1 MSDKPTIGAAI
12 ALDGEKEFKAAVK
25 EIDQNMKVLGSELK
39 KVASAFGAE
48 EKSVES
54 LSAQNKVLN
63 KQIEEQKSKISTLQ
77 SALDA
82 AKSRFDSSRQAV
94 SALRDQ
100 LEQAKQTY
108 GENSDEVKALE
119 KSLGQAETAYKKNQT
134 AVANWQI
141 KLNNAETALNQT
153 EKAVSDNETAMRKMA
168 DASDQSAASLEKV
181 SQKAKDAA
189 DKVSKIGSGM
199 GTVGSALTKSV
210 TVPLAAGATAAVA
223 AMNDVDDGLDTIATK
238 TGATGAEMEEMQGIL
253 YQVASEIPAEF
264 SDMGAAIGE
273 VSTRLNLTGDE
284 LTAAS
289 EAFLKFA
296 KVNGSDV
303 NTSVQ
308 LVTRAMGDAGISAG
322 EYMSVLD
329 ALTVAG
335 QESGISVDTLAE
347 SLAKYGAP
355 LRALGI
361 DTEQAIAMFAG
372 WEKAGVNTQIAFSGM
387 RQAISNWS
395 KAGQDATV
403 EFSKTLETIKACP
416 DIASATEK
424 AIEVFGAKAG
434 PDLADAIR
442 EGRFEFEDYVTAI
455 QNGGGALESSYA
467 MIVDGVDDTQIA
479 IQEAKTALHDIG
491 ETLMKTAGPILKD
504 AAEWLKD
511 LTDKFNSL
519 DEETQQNIVK
529 FAALAAA
536 LGPVIKLVGSLT
548 TGASKAIKG
557 VSNITS
563 AIKKW
568 STASQTAS
576 TAAGGLTK
584 ASGGIA
590 TMLGSG
596 GPVVAA
602 VGVAAAA
609 IGGVLYASY
618 QKAEEEAEAL
628 AEGWKDFV
636 DAGTEFSNGV
646 DTARGALDGFN
657 DEVLIS
663 NEKMQEYE
671 EKITTARENIHG
683 IAEHAASESR
693 ELTEAEREEIENLIG
708 MIDSYTSK
716 KLEAYDQQQKVVAA
730 MASRE
735 EEMTTTAAQEYYK
748 SAVDTY
754 NETLTQAQAYR
765 ASKYAEAQK
774 KFDQN
779 LISEEDL
786 KKFQDQA
793 DAYYAEAEAK
803 AIEHY
808 GNTSAIIANAYYE
821 QNLAGNENLQRV
833 QEINQR
839 LAALKEEEAYLDGAY
854 LRGGVSAAQA
864 AFQESRKI
872 ESEREDLIKEMTDIV
887 QGETGEQIACWMQMA
902 ADAELYGGKVSEQS
916 QSTAT
921 EVQTAFSNLP
931 EKVKE
936 KFSDMMEGAVL
947 GIGEKIGKVTDA
959 VGGVVTSVIKT
970 ITSGFDIHSPS
981 RVMRRLFGHVMQ
993 GGIKALNDSRREME
1007 KAATKVVA
1015 DTNKAF
1021 QNLKI
1026 PNMEALLV
1034 DYSASLSAARQVRMP
1049 IFPADTESAAVPSA
1063 VGQST
1068 ITVPVTIQNFYNNR
1082 DTDVQDLSNRIAA
1095 GVRLQIMS
1103 KGGKPR

>member
-39 KVASAFGAE
+39 KVASAFGSE

-54 LSAQNKVLN
+54 LSAQNKILN

-94 SALRDQ
+94 SALREQ

-108 GENSDEVKALE
+108 GENSNEVKALE
-119 KSLGQAETAYKKNQT
+119 KSLGQAESAYKKNQT

-153 EKAVSDNETAMRKMA
+153 EQAVSDNETAMRKMA

-199 GTVGSALTKSV
+199 GAVGSALTKSV

-372 WEKAGVNTQIAFSGM
+372 WEKAGVNTEIAFSGM
-387 RQAISNWS
+387 RKAISNWS
-395 KAGQDATV
+395 AAGQDATV
-403 EFSKTLETIKACP
+403 EFSKTLEEIKACP

-424 AIEVFGAKAG
+424 AIEIFGTKAG

-442 EGRFEFEDYVTAI
+442 AGRFEFEDYVTAI
-455 QNGGGALESSYA
+455 QNGGGTLESSYA

-529 FAALAAA
+529 FATLAAA

-548 TGASKAIKG
+548 TGAGKAIKG
-557 VSNITS
+557 VSNITA
-563 AIKKW
+563 AIKNW
-568 STASQTAS
+568 SAASKTAS
-576 TAAGGLTK
+576 TAASGLTK

-602 VGVAAAA
+602 VGVAAGV
-609 IGGVLYASY
+609 IGGALLAAY
-618 QKAEEEAEAL
+618 QTAKQEAEDMAQS
-628 AEGWKDFV
+628 WKDFV
-636 DAGTEFSNGV
+636 DAGQDFAEGV
-646 DTARGALDGFN
+646 STAQGVLEGFN
-657 DEVLIS
+657 EEIIIS
-663 NEKMQEYE
+663 NDKMQEYE
-671 EKITTARENIHG
+671 DKITTARENIHG

-693 ELTEAEREEIENLIG
+693 QLTEAEREEIENLIG

-716 KLEAYDQQQKVVAA
+716 KLEAYEQQQQVVAA
-730 MASRE
+730 MAENEANMTE
-735 EEMTTTAAQEYYK
+735 ESAQEYLK
-748 SAVDTY
+748 SALDTY
-754 NETLTQAQAYR
+754 NETIAQAQAKKADDY
-765 ASKYAEAQK
+765 ASALQYKDTNKALYDQMTRDAEQYYADAEARAQ
-774 KFDQN
+774 
-779 LISEEDL
+779 
-786 KKFQDQA
+786 
-793 DAYYAEAEAK
+793 
-803 AIEHY
+803 EHLAAT
-808 GNTSAIIANAYYE
+808 GEIIANSYYE
-821 QNLAGNENLQRV
+821 QNVMGTEGLAQLTALNQQMEDVERRRAENTS
-833 QEINQR
+833 
-839 LAALKEEEAYLDGAY
+839 K
-854 LRGGVSAAQA
+854 LRGASRSEQLELSKESARLEA
-864 AFQESRKI
+864 
-872 ESEREDLIKEMTDIV
+872 EREDIIQKQTDLISSEF
-887 QGETGEQIACWMQMA
+887 GEQIAVWMQLA
-902 ADAELYGGKVSEQS
+902 SATEQWGGKISEES
-916 QSTAT
+916 ANTAL
-921 EVQTAFSNLP
+921 EVEDAFDDLP
-931 EKVKE
+931 ESVKDI
-936 KFSDMMEGAVL
+936 FSKMMDGGVA
-947 GIGEKIGKVTDA
+947 GILSGMGKIVNA
-959 VGGVVTSVIKT
+959 AGGVVTAVIRKFT
-970 ITSGFDIHSPS
+970 GPEEEGGLDEHSPS
-981 RVMRRLFGHVMQ
+981 KVSEKIFDYFME
-993 GGIKALNDSRREME
+993 GGIKGME
-1007 KAATKVVA
+1007 KRRKDLVKEAAAAVNGTKA
-1015 DTNKAF
+1015 EFARLSSMRLST
-1021 QNLKI
+1021 
-1026 PNMEALLV
+1026 
-1034 DYSASLSAARQVRMP
+1034 SGGTASLSAAGAPGQ
-1049 IFPADTESAAVPSA
+1049 AAAAAGGYAAV
-1063 VGQST
+1063 
-1068 ITVPVTIQNFYNNR
+1068 TVPVTIQNFYNNR

>member
-54 LSAQNKVLN
+54 LSAQNKILN

-119 KSLGQAETAYKKNQT
+119 KSLGQAESAYKKNQT

-199 GTVGSALTKSV
+199 GAVGSALTKSV
-210 TVPLAAGATAAVA
+210 TVPLAAGATAAIA

-273 VSTRLNLTGDE
+273 VSTRLGLTGDE

-372 WEKAGVNTQIAFSGM
+372 WEKAGVNTEIAFSGM
-387 RQAISNWS
+387 RKAISNWS
-395 KAGQDATV
+395 AAGQDATV
-403 EFSKTLETIKACP
+403 EFSKTLEEIKACP

-424 AIEVFGAKAG
+424 AIEIFGTKAG

-442 EGRFEFEDYVTAI
+442 AGRFEFEDYVTAI
-455 QNGGGALESSYA
+455 QNGGGTLESSYA

-548 TGASKAIKG
+548 TGAGKAIKG
-557 VSNITS
+557 VSNITA
-563 AIKKW
+563 AIKNW
-568 STASQTAS
+568 SAASKTAS
-576 TAAGGLTK
+576 TAASGLTK

-602 VGVAAAA
+602 VGVAAGV

-618 QKAEEEAEAL
+618 QKAKQEAEDL
-628 AEGWKDFV
+628 AEGWKNFV
-636 DAGTEFSNGV
+636 DAGQDFAEGV
-646 DTARGALDGFN
+646 STAQGVLEGYN
-657 DEVLIS
+657 EEILIS
-663 NEKMQEYE
+663 NDKMQEYE
-671 EKITTARENIHG
+671 DKITTARENIHG

-693 ELTEAEREEIENLIG
+693 QLTEAEREEIENLIG

-716 KLEAYDQQQKVVAA
+716 KLEAYEQQQKVVAA
-730 MASRE
+730 MAENETNMTE
-735 EEMTTTAAQEYYK
+735 ESAQNYLK
-748 SAVDTY
+748 SALDAY
-754 NETLTQAQAYR
+754 NEAIAQAQARKADDY
-765 ASKYAEAQK
+765 ASALQYKETNKELYDQMTRDAEQ
-774 KFDQN
+774 
-779 LISEEDL
+779 
-786 KKFQDQA
+786 
-793 DAYYAEAEAK
+793 YYAEAESRAQ
-803 AIEHY
+803 EHLKST
-808 GNTSAIIANAYYE
+808 GEIIANSYYE
-821 QNLAGNENLQRV
+821 QNLMGTESLEQWKNLNLQ
-833 QEINQR
+833 
-839 LAALKEEEAYLDGAY
+839 Y
-854 LRGGVSAAQA
+854 
-864 AFQESRKI
+864 
-872 ESEREDLIKEMTDIV
+872 EDLQRQISEQYARTAD
-887 QGETGEQIACWMQMA
+887 GRRETAVDVNNKIAELEKKQREIIEQQSELISSEFGEQIANWMQLA
-902 ADAELYGGKVSEQS
+902 SATEQWGGRVSEES
-916 QSTAT
+916 ENTAL
-921 EVQTAFSNLP
+921 EVEKAFENLP
-931 EKVKE
+931 EDVKDI
-936 KFSDMMEGAVL
+936 FAQMMDGGVA
-947 GIGEKIGKVTDA
+947 GILSGMGKIVNA
-959 VGGVVTSVIKT
+959 AGGVVTAVIRKFT
-970 ITSGFDIHSPS
+970 GPEEEEGLDEHSPS
-981 RVMRRLFGHVMQ
+981 KVSEKIFDYFIE
-993 GGIKALNDSRREME
+993 GGIKGME
-1007 KAATKVVA
+1007 KRRKDLVKEAAAAVNGTKA
-1015 DTNKAF
+1015 EFARLSSMRLSAPGGT
-1021 QNLKI
+1021 
-1026 PNMEALLV
+1026 
-1034 DYSASLSAARQVRMP
+1034 ASLSAAGAPGQ
-1049 IFPADTESAAVPSA
+1049 AAAAAGGYAAV
-1063 VGQST
+1063 
-1068 ITVPVTIQNFYNNR
+1068 TVPVTIQHFYNNR

>member
-39 KVASAFGAE
+39 KVASAFGSE

-94 SALRDQ
+94 STLRDQ

-119 KSLGQAETAYKKNQT
+119 KSLGQAESAYKKNQT

-153 EKAVSDNETAMRKMA
+153 EQAVSENETAMRKMA

-199 GTVGSALTKSV
+199 GAVGSALTKSV

-557 VSNITS
+557 VSNITT

-568 STASQTAS
+568 STASKTAS
-576 TAAGGLTK
+576 TAASGLTK
-584 ASGGIA
+584 ASSGIA
-590 TMLGSG
+590 TLLGSG

-602 VGVAAAA
+602 IGVAAAA

-618 QKAEEEAEAL
+618 KNAKEEAEDL
-628 AEGWKDFV
+628 AEGWKNFV
-636 DAGTEFSNGV
+636 DAGTEFSTGV
-646 DTARGALDGFN
+646 DTARSALEGFN

-663 NEKMQEYE
+663 NDKMQEYE
-671 EKITTARENIHG
+671 DKITTARENIHG

-693 ELTEAEREEIENLIG
+693 QLTEAEQKEIENLIG

-716 KLEAYDQQQKVVAA
+716 KLEAYEQQQRVVTA
-730 MASRE
+730 MAARE
-735 EEMTTTAAQEYYK
+735 TDMNEQTAQEYWK
-748 SAVDTY
+748 AALDANT
-754 NETLTQAQAYR
+754 EALTMAQAHR
-765 ASKYAEAQK
+765 SEMYAEADRLFNVQK
-774 KFDQN
+774 A
-779 LISEEDL
+779 ISEQEYNDL
-786 KKFQDQA
+786 LAQA
-793 DAYYAEAEAK
+793 DAYYADAETRAQQYYGDSMA
-803 AIEHY
+803 AI
-808 GNTSAIIANAYYE
+808 ADAYYG
-821 QNLAGNENLQRV
+821 QNLAHDEQVKRLY
-833 QEINQR
+833 EINSE
-839 LAALKEEEAYLDGAY
+839 LAALEAERAQLGIEAENAAGDRMGEILNRQKEIKLEL
-854 LRGGVSAAQA
+854 
-864 AFQESRKI
+864 
-872 ESEREDLIKEMTDIV
+872 EDLQKETSDIF
-887 QGETGEQIACWMQMA
+887 GTETGEQIAALFQLA
-902 ADAELYGGKVSEQS
+902 SESEKYGGQVS
-916 QSTAT
+916 T
-921 EVQTAFSNLP
+921 EIENMAGEVEKSFDSLPDMAKQAFSNMIAG
-931 EKVKE
+931 
-936 KFSDMMEGAVL
+936 SIEGIQKNV
-947 GIGEKIGKVTDA
+947 GKLINA
-959 VGGVVTSVIKT
+959 AGGMVTSVINK
-970 ITSGFDIHSPS
+970 ITGKEGLDEHSPS
-981 RVMRRLFGHVMQ
+981 KVSEKIFDYFME
-993 GGIKALNDSRREME
+993 GGIKGME
-1007 KAATKVVA
+1007 KRRKDLVKEAAAAVNGTKA
-1015 DTNKAF
+1015 EFARLSSMRLSAPGGT
-1021 QNLKI
+1021 
-1026 PNMEALLV
+1026 
-1034 DYSASLSAARQVRMP
+1034 ASLSAAGVPGQ
-1049 IFPADTESAAVPSA
+1049 AAAAAGGYAAV
-1063 VGQST
+1063 
-1068 ITVPVTIQNFYNNR
+1068 TVPVTIQHFYNNR

-1095 GVRLQIMS
+1095 GVRLQILS

>member
-1 MSDKPTIGAAI
+1 MSNKPTIGAAI

-54 LSAQNKVLN
+54 LSAQNKILN

-119 KSLGQAETAYKKNQT
+119 KSLGQAESAYKKNQT

-153 EKAVSDNETAMRKMA
+153 EQAVSDNETAMRKMA

-199 GTVGSALTKSV
+199 GAVGSALTKSV

-273 VSTRLNLTGDE
+273 VSTRLNLTRDE

-372 WEKAGVNTQIAFSGM
+372 WEKAGVNTEIAFSGM
-387 RQAISNWS
+387 RKAISNWS
-395 KAGQDATV
+395 AAGQDATV
-403 EFSKTLETIKACP
+403 EFSKTLEEIKACP

-424 AIEVFGAKAG
+424 AIEIFGTKAG

-442 EGRFEFEDYVTAI
+442 AGRFEFEDYVTAI

-511 LTDKFNSL
+511 LTDRFNSL

-529 FAALAAA
+529 FTALAAA

-563 AIKKW
+563 AIKNW
-568 STASQTAS
+568 SAASKTAS
-576 TAAGGLTK
+576 TAASGLTK

-602 VGVAAAA
+602 VGVAAGV
-609 IGGVLYASY
+609 IGGALLAAY
-618 QKAEEEAEAL
+618 QTAKQEAEDMAQS
-628 AEGWKDFV
+628 WKDFV
-636 DAGTEFSNGV
+636 DAGQDFAEGV
-646 DTARGALDGFN
+646 STAQGVLEGFN
-657 DEVLIS
+657 EEIIIS
-663 NEKMQEYE
+663 NDKMQEYE
-671 EKITTARENIHG
+671 DKITTARENIHG

-693 ELTEAEREEIENLIG
+693 ELTEAERKEIENLIG

-716 KLEAYDQQQKVVAA
+716 KLEAYEQQQQVVAA
-730 MASRE
+730 MAENEANMTE
-735 EEMTTTAAQEYYK
+735 ESAQEYLK
-748 SAVDTY
+748 SALDTY
-754 NETLTQAQAYR
+754 NETIAQAQAKKADDY
-765 ASKYAEAQK
+765 ASALQYKDTNKALYDQMTRDAEQYYADAEARAQ
-774 KFDQN
+774 
-779 LISEEDL
+779 
-786 KKFQDQA
+786 
-793 DAYYAEAEAK
+793 
-803 AIEHY
+803 EHLAAT
-808 GNTSAIIANAYYE
+808 GEIIANSYYE
-821 QNLAGNENLQRV
+821 QNVMGTEGLAQLTALNQQMEDVERRRAENTS
-833 QEINQR
+833 
-839 LAALKEEEAYLDGAY
+839 K
-854 LRGGVSAAQA
+854 LRGASRSEQMELAKESASLEA
-864 AFQESRKI
+864 
-872 ESEREDLIKEMTDIV
+872 EREDIIQRQTDLISSEF
-887 QGETGEQIACWMQMA
+887 GEQIAVWMQLA
-902 ADAELYGGKVSEQS
+902 SATEQWGGKISEES
-916 QSTAT
+916 ENTAL
-921 EVQTAFSNLP
+921 EVEDAFNDLP
-931 EKVKE
+931 ESVKDI
-936 KFSDMMEGAVL
+936 FSKMMDGGVA
-947 GIGEKIGKVTDA
+947 GILSGMGKIVNA
-959 VGGVVTSVIKT
+959 AGGVVTAVIRKFT
-970 ITSGFDIHSPS
+970 GPEEEGGLDEHSPS
-981 RVMRRLFGHVMQ
+981 KVSEKIFDYFME
-993 GGIKALNDSRREME
+993 GGIKGME
-1007 KAATKVVA
+1007 KRRKDLVKEAAAAVNGTKA
-1015 DTNKAF
+1015 EFARLSSMRLST
-1021 QNLKI
+1021 
-1026 PNMEALLV
+1026 
-1034 DYSASLSAARQVRMP
+1034 SGGTASLSAAGAPGQ
-1049 IFPADTESAAVPSA
+1049 AAAAAGGYAAV
-1063 VGQST
+1063 
-1068 ITVPVTIQNFYNNR
+1068 TVPVTIQHFYNNR

-1095 GVRLQIMS
+1095 GVRLQILS

>member
-1 MSDKPTIGAAI
+1 MSDKPNIGAAI

-39 KVASAFGAE
+39 KVASAFGDE

-82 AKSRFDSSRQAV
+82 AKIRFDSSRQAV
-94 SALRDQ
+94 SVLRDQ

-168 DASDQSAASLEKV
+168 DASDQSATALEKV

-618 QKAEEEAEAL
+618 QNAKKEAEDL
-628 AEGWKDFV
+628 AEGWKNFV
-636 DAGTEFSNGV
+636 DAGTEFSTGV
-646 DTARGALDGFN
+646 DTARSALEGFN

-663 NEKMQEYE
+663 NDKMQEYE
-671 EKITTARENIHG
+671 DKITTARENIHG

-693 ELTEAEREEIENLIG
+693 QLTEAEQKEIENLIG
-708 MIDSYTSK
+708 MIDSYTSE
-716 KLEAYDQQQKVVAA
+716 KLEAYEQQQRVVTA
-730 MASRE
+730 MAARE
-735 EEMTTTAAQEYYK
+735 TDMNEQTAQEYWK
-748 SAVDTY
+748 AALDAN
-754 NETLTQAQAYR
+754 NEALTMAQAYR
-765 ASKYAEAQK
+765 SEKYAEADRLFNVQGT
-774 KFDQN
+774 
-779 LISEEDL
+779 ISEQKYNDL
-786 KKFQDQA
+786 LAQA
-793 DAYYAEAEAK
+793 DAYYADAETRAQQ
-803 AIEHY
+803 HY
-808 GNTSAIIANAYYE
+808 GDSLAAIADAYYQ
-821 QNLAGNENLQRV
+821 QNLANDEQVARLK
-833 QEINQR
+833 EINDRRTALEAERAR
-839 LAALKEEEAYLDGAY
+839 LSVEIESTVGYELGEIHERQKEIQQELGDLEEETAEIFKTE
-854 LRGGVSAAQA
+854 SA
-864 AFQESRKI
+864 
-872 ESEREDLIKEMTDIV
+872 
-887 QGETGEQIACWMQMA
+887 EQIAALFQLA
-902 ADAELYGGKVSEQS
+902 SESEKYGGQVS
-916 QSTAT
+916 T
-921 EVQTAFSNLP
+921 EIENMAGEVEKSFDSLPDMAKQAFSNMI
-931 EKVKE
+931 
-936 KFSDMMEGAVL
+936 SGSIEGIQKNVGRLINAAG
-947 GIGEKIGKVTDA
+947 GI
-959 VGGVVTSVIKT
+959 VTSVINK
-970 ITSGFDIHSPS
+970 ITGPEEEGGLDEHSPS
-981 RVMRRLFGHVMQ
+981 KVSEKIFDYFVE
-993 GGIKALNDSRREME
+993 GGIKGME
-1007 KAATKVVA
+1007 KRRKDLVKEAAAAVNGTKA
-1015 DTNKAF
+1015 EFARLSSMRLSAPGGT
-1021 QNLKI
+1021 
-1026 PNMEALLV
+1026 
-1034 DYSASLSAARQVRMP
+1034 ASLSAAGVPGQ
-1049 IFPADTESAAVPSA
+1049 AAAAASGYTA
-1063 VGQST
+1063 V
-1068 ITVPVTIQNFYNNR
+1068 TVPVTIQNFYNNR